1 MNILELLLGV
11 VVAVAAIA
19 LVARPLWR
27 GPSREREPFDE
38 PAAPEETRKG
48 VALLALREIDFDR
61 ETGKLSDQD
70 YERLKTAYTAEAV
83 AALRLEEGRAARAP
97 DSVESLIAAR
107 VLQMRVGGPASLR
120 PSASTTEHCPNCG
133 PRPESDA
140 LFCSECGRALGAPAC
155 AACGAALVAGAR
167 FCERCGAPV
176 AGAA

>member
-27 GPSREREPFDE
+27 GPMSGREPLEE

-48 VALLALREIDFDR
+48 VALLALREIEFDR

-97 DSVESLIAAR
+97 DAVESLIAAR
-107 VLQMRVGGPASLR
+107 VLQLRVGAPSPLR
-120 PSASTTEHCPNCG
+120 PSAAPSVHCPTCG

-140 LFCSECGRALGAPAC
+140 LFCSECGRSLGGPAC

-167 FCERCGAPV
+167 FCERCGVPV

>member
-1 MNILELLLGV
+1 MNLLELLLGI

-27 GPSREREPFDE
+27 GPMTEREPLDE
-38 PAAPEETRKG
+38 LAAPEETRKG
-48 VALLALREIDFDR
+48 VALLALREIEFDR

-70 YERLKTAYTAEAV
+70 YERLKAAYTAEAV

-97 DSVESLIAAR
+97 DVVESLIAAR
-107 VLQMRVGGPASLR
+107 VLQLRVGGPSPLR
-120 PSASTTEHCPNCG
+120 PSASVPVHCPTCG

-140 LFCSECGRALGAPAC
+140 LFCSECGRSLAGPAC